1 MKNKEFSERRKKI
14 LESVVDSYISEG
26 EPVSSSAIRDKYFPD
41 ISSAT
46 IRNELSLLEDM
57 GYLMQPH
64 ISAGRIPSSL
74 AYRYYVD
81 NLLTL
86 DNEAGDLDELKE
98 RFDTHLSG
106 VEEIVRNTAKVI
118 SDVTNYTSVVV
129 LNPLTTVIN
138 RLKLV
143 DLGDGSALVIIV
155 TDAGIIRDQLIEID
169 GDMTEDYLNQATKI
183 LNAIFNGRTL
193 GEIRDNDDIVDE
205 RISDYRRLFEGIIDV
220 LKRYREK
227 SGKQVY
233 LEGTNKIFDYKEYED
248 VDNVKNFMSVI
259 DAKDKLH
266 ELIEENND
274 IEFSVKIGKE
284 DGDGLTH
291 MALVTAKYSINGKE
305 IGHAGVIGPERM
317 DYKKVIKVLGQI
329 SSTLKTLS
337 EDKLIESKNKDK
349 KQ

>member
-183 LNAIFNGRTL
+183 LNEIFNGRTL
-193 GEIRDNDDIVDE
+193 GEIRDNDDMVDE

>member
-26 EPVSSSAIRDKYFPD
+26 EPVSSSTIRDKYFPD

-46 IRNELSLLEDM
+46 IRNELALLEDM

-86 DNEAGDLDELKE
+86 DKEAGDLDELKE

-155 TDAGIIRDQLIEID
+155 TDAGIIRDQLIEVD

-183 LNAIFNGRTL
+183 LNEIFNGRTL

-284 DGDGLTH
+284 EGDGLTH

>member
-183 LNAIFNGRTL
+183 LNEIFNGRTL
-193 GEIRDNDDIVDE
+193 GEIRDNDDMVDE

-291 MALVTAKYSINGKE
+291 MALVTAKKSI
-305 IGHAGVIGPERM
+305 
-317 DYKKVIKVLGQI
+317 
-329 SSTLKTLS
+329 
-337 EDKLIESKNKDK
+337 
-349 KQ
+349 

>member
-1 MKNKEFSERRKKI
+1 MKNKEFSDRRKKI

-26 EPVSSSAIRDKYFPD
+26 EPVSSSTIRDKYFPD

-46 IRNELSLLEDM
+46 IRNELALLEDM

-183 LNAIFNGRTL
+183 LNEIFNGRTL

>member
-1 MKNKEFSERRKKI
+1 MKNKEFSDRRKKI

-26 EPVSSSAIRDKYFPD
+26 EPVSSSTIRDKYFPD

-46 IRNELSLLEDM
+46 IRNELALLEDM

-183 LNAIFNGRTL
+183 LNEIFNGRTL
-193 GEIRDNDDIVDE
+193 GEIRDNDDMVDE

-284 DGDGLTH
+284 EGDGLTH

-337 EDKLIESKNKDK
+337 EDKLIENKNKDK

>member
-183 LNAIFNGRTL
+183 LNEIFNGRTL
-193 GEIRDNDDIVDE
+193 GEIRDNDDMVDE

-337 EDKLIESKNKDK
+337 EDKLIENRNKDK

>member
-1 MKNKEFSERRKKI
+1 MKNKEFSYRRKKI

-26 EPVSSSAIRDKYFPD
+26 EPVSSSTIRDKYFPD

-46 IRNELSLLEDM
+46 IRNELALLEDM

-183 LNAIFNGRTL
+183 LNEIFNGRTL
-193 GEIRDNDDIVDE
+193 GEIRDNDDMVDE

-337 EDKLIESKNKDK
+337 EDKLIENKNKDK

>member
-183 LNAIFNGRTL
+183 LNEIFNGRTL

>member
-1 MKNKEFSERRKKI
+1 MKNKEFSDRRKKI

-26 EPVSSSAIRDKYFPD
+26 EPVSSSTIRDKYFPD

-46 IRNELSLLEDM
+46 IRNELALLEDM

-183 LNAIFNGRTL
+183 LNEIFNGRTL
-193 GEIRDNDDIVDE
+193 GEIRDNDDMVDE

-337 EDKLIESKNKDK
+337 EDKLIENKNKDK

>member
-1 MKNKEFSERRKKI
+1 MKNKEFSDRRKKI

-26 EPVSSSAIRDKYFPD
+26 EPVSSSTIRDKYFPD

-46 IRNELSLLEDM
+46 IRNELALLEDM

-183 LNAIFNGRTL
+183 LNEIFNGRTL
-193 GEIRDNDDIVDE
+193 GEIRDNDDMVDE

-284 DGDGLTH
+284 EGDGLTH

>member
-1 MKNKEFSERRKKI
+1 M
-14 LESVVDSYISEG
+14 
-26 EPVSSSAIRDKYFPD
+26 
-41 ISSAT
+41 
-46 IRNELSLLEDM
+46 
-57 GYLMQPH
+57 
-64 ISAGRIPSSL
+64 
-74 AYRYYVD
+74 
-81 NLLTL
+81 
-86 DNEAGDLDELKE
+86 
-98 RFDTHLSG
+98 
-106 VEEIVRNTAKVI
+106 RNTAKVI

-183 LNAIFNGRTL
+183 LNEIFNGSTL
-193 GEIRDNDDIVDE
+193 GEIRDNDDMVDE

-284 DGDGLTH
+284 EGDGLTH

>member
-1 MKNKEFSERRKKI
+1 MLFRS
-14 LESVVDSYISEG
+14 
-26 EPVSSSAIRDKYFPD
+26 
-41 ISSAT
+41 
-46 IRNELSLLEDM
+46 
-57 GYLMQPH
+57 
-64 ISAGRIPSSL
+64 
-74 AYRYYVD
+74 

-183 LNAIFNGRTL
+183 LNEIFNGRTL
-193 GEIRDNDDIVDE
+193 GEIRDNDDMVDE

-233 LEGTNKIFDYKEYED
+233 LEGTDRK
-248 VDNVKNFMSVI
+248 SV
-259 DAKDKLH
+259 
-266 ELIEENND
+266 
-274 IEFSVKIGKE
+274 V
-284 DGDGLTH
+284 
-291 MALVTAKYSINGKE
+291 
-305 IGHAGVIGPERM
+305 
-317 DYKKVIKVLGQI
+317 
-329 SSTLKTLS
+329 
-337 EDKLIESKNKDK
+337 
-349 KQ
+349 

>member
-1 MKNKEFSERRKKI
+1 MKNKEFSDRRKKI

-26 EPVSSSAIRDKYFPD
+26 EPVSSSTIRDKYFPD

-46 IRNELSLLEDM
+46 IRNELALLEDM

-118 SDVTNYTSVVV
+118 SDVTNYTSGDV

-183 LNAIFNGRTL
+183 LNEIFNGRTL
-193 GEIRDNDDIVDE
+193 GEIRDNDDMVDE

-284 DGDGLTH
+284 EGDGLTH

>member
-14 LESVVDSYISEG
+14 LESVVDSYISAG
-26 EPVSSSAIRDKYFPD
+26 EPVSSSTIREKYLPD
-41 ISSAT
+41 VSSAT
-46 IRNELSLLEDM
+46 IRNELALLEDM
-57 GYLMQPH
+57 GYLVQPH
-64 ISAGRIPSSL
+64 VSAGRIPSSL

-81 NLLTL
+81 NLLAL
-86 DNEAGDLDELKE
+86 DKEVGDLDELKE
-98 RFDTHLSG
+98 RFDTHLAG
-106 VEEIVRNTAKVI
+106 VEDIVRNTAKVI

-129 LNPLTTVIN
+129 LSSLSTVIN

-143 DLGDGSALVIIV
+143 DLGDGTALVIIM

-169 GDMTEDYLNQATKI
+169 GDMSEDYLNQATKI
-183 LNAIFNGRTL
+183 LNEIFCGMTL
-193 GEIRDNDDIVDE
+193 GEIQERSDLVDE
-205 RISDYRRLFEGIIDV
+205 RIADYRGLFDGIIDV

-259 DAKDKLH
+259 DAKEKLH

-284 DGDGLTH
+284 EGDGLTH

-337 EDKLIESKNKDK
+337 EDKLIESKNNDK
-349 KQ
+349 NK

>member
-183 LNAIFNGRTL
+183 LNEIFNGRTL
-193 GEIRDNDDIVDE
+193 GEIRDNDDMVDE

-274 IEFSVKIGKE
+274 IEFSIKIGKE

>member
-14 LESVVDSYISEG
+14 LESVVDSYISLG
-26 EPVSSSAIRDKYFPD
+26 EPVSSSTIREKYLPD
-41 ISSAT
+41 VSSAT

-57 GYLMQPH
+57 GYLVQPH
-64 ISAGRIPSSL
+64 VSAGRIPSSL

-81 NLLTL
+81 NLLAI
-86 DNEAGDLDELKE
+86 DKEVGDLDELKE
-98 RFDTHLSG
+98 RFDTHLAG
-106 VEEIVRNTAKVI
+106 VEDIVRNTAKVI

-129 LNPLTTVIN
+129 LNPLSTVIN

-143 DLGDGSALVIIV
+143 DLGDGTALVIIV
-155 TDAGIIRDQLIEID
+155 TDAGVIRDQLIEID
-169 GDMTEDYLNQATKI
+169 GDMSEDYLNQATKI
-183 LNAIFNGRTL
+183 LNEIFCGMTL
-193 GEIRDNDDIVDE
+193 GEIQERGDIVDD
-205 RISDYRRLFEGIIDV
+205 RIADYRGLFDGIIDV

-259 DAKDKLH
+259 DAKEKLH

-274 IEFSVKIGKE
+274 IEFSVKIGKD

-337 EDKLIESKNKDK
+337 EDKFIESKNNDK
-349 KQ
+349 NK

>member
-1 MKNKEFSERRKKI
+1 MKNKEFSDRRKKI

-26 EPVSSSAIRDKYFPD
+26 EPVSSSTIRDKYFPD

-46 IRNELSLLEDM
+46 IRNELALLEDM

-183 LNAIFNGRTL
+183 LNEIFNGRTL
-193 GEIRDNDDIVDE
+193 GEIRDNDDMVDE